1 MNYSEVVSPR
11 TAMLTFQEY
20 SFKMMMA
27 MVMNGLRGF
36 QMKTLLN
43 LSSNGLRK
51 MCVIPTLEGR
61 GGGDT

>member
-1 MNYSEVVSPR
+1 
-11 TAMLTFQEY
+11 
-20 SFKMMMA
+20 MMMA
-27 MVMNGLRGF
+27 MVMNGLTGF